1 MKPSKA
7 NLETLIDIVALLIKQ
22 GQMGRVNRDQPGE
35 SPPPG
40 IGVGKPRGMPP
51 PTSPDGRKWR
61 DHPQTKL
68 ESTPAPT
75 PEPKPEPVKRV
86 RTTNMYGKTVYPRPG
101 DVNHPATIT
110 PEGFHPSGREK
121 RPLID
126 PATGRRY
133 Q

>member
-35 SPPPG
+35 LPPPG

-51 PTSPDGRKWR
+51 PTSPEGRKWR

-75 PEPKPEPVKRV
+75 PEPTPTPEPAKRV
-86 RTTNMYGKTVYPRPG
+86 RRDMYGKTVLDYAKEDRAKKAAELAHWKAG
-101 DVNHPATIT
+101 YLQRKQ
-110 PEGFHPSGREK
+110 GRSS
-121 RPLID
+121 
-126 PATGRRY
+126 
-133 Q
+133 